1 MVAPIVRAR
10 VAPRNAPPA
19 PCRILHAV
27 AASTRLVNGLRDG
40 YRILAELRSRGG
52 YSEADTRQH
61 LIDPL
66 IESLYDA
73 ARIRR
78 ELGDAGNRPDY
89 VLYSRPLVED
99 GPARVIVEAKP
110 LDADFERY
118 QRSGDRTETPHRQAR
133 RYLRDH
139 AAGTQSTLGALT
151 DGLRWRLYRK
161 AARGEVEQTG
171 EIDLGPLVRG
181 ENEAFEPLDALL
193 AVLAP
198 ATGRQRQGA
207 VGERA
212 LRALAAAVG
221 NEADALRA
229 LGAVSAPYPP
239 VDVAELQSRARDQA
253 LDDWEAHAHGDGPV
267 VETEKVHQPSLL
279 DAPRVRIAAVRFA
292 YNERG
297 IGREDAARCARTF
310 AAQSA
315 SRTAVV
321 FVWQLELDGR
331 SLARI
336 ATAHDRRVS
345 MTQPFDPELPPP
357 TAHDAA
363 ARVLELLRRET
374 VKPQSFADALDVL
387 PLQRSFYEE
396 VRRWMR
402 GLRSDDGAF
411 RETPD
416 TNERHEI
423 LLRHLIRTLF
433 VWILKEE
440 GDIPGDLFD
449 RQFVTESGI
458 GGYHDEVLRY
468 LFHER
473 LNKEERDRDP
483 HPVEAFADV
492 PFLNGSLFERRAGD
506 DRLSIADT
514 RYWSDGE
521 RDPGLFDVLARYHW
535 TADEQRPGE
544 REQTLDPELLSNLFE
559 QLVADPLLEDR
570 DEDETLKAPDG
581 AYYTPMDVTAEMAAD
596 ALAAAV
602 RARTPA
608 SVRDDELLDLFR
620 DPDAALPPAL
630 SGPEREPTRQR
641 MLGSIG
647 ELRIFDPA
655 TGSGAFLLAVFQAL
669 RTALGKLNGDE
680 RHDSRSIVTR
690 AIITYQLMG
699 QDINP
704 MAAQIARLRLFI
716 ALWHAE
722 RERAEPPA
730 LPNLEARIVCADTLA
745 AHPGDDYDPFARGAN
760 GTLGANGWTRDA
772 LENAIRRLAAVRA
785 RWPGASSESAKRARR
800 NEDRDRRDELRGR
813 LADDAWLHPDA
824 VAELRALADYPLLE
838 MDHDAPARID
848 PRLLFA
854 QDERDWPG
862 FDIVIGNPPYQSFR
876 NSGIGDDA
884 RDALVERGYRTT
896 GAADLYTLFCEAA
909 LGLAK
914 PDGGAVAL
922 VVPLSIAFGRQ
933 ERDLRAIFTERCRS
947 VSVRSYDNIPD
958 TIFNQHPLF
967 KVWKNRQRATIVT
980 AVRKREPTFTLQT
993 DAMMRWRDRDRTEV
1007 LRRRPRIRLR
1017 GTEEWLGEQW
1027 PRVPNDKVAE
1037 MIQAVTAQRTTI
1049 GQLRADAPAD
1059 GETHALSFP
1068 PTAGYFVSALPPGT
1082 RDPSREVLLPL
1093 PDEETRL
1100 LAMTALNGHVA
1111 YGWWRAFGDGFDV
1124 KLSDY
1129 AAFTIPDSWVEEGE
1143 ERDWALYLGQELI
1156 DAIDASRKAKLNAG
1170 QRWPNV
1176 DFFEHQPELIEA
1188 LDAFHIKSLSLDA
1201 GELLPTLQLM
1211 RSPDGWDFE

>member
-1 MVAPIVRAR
+1 M
-10 VAPRNAPPA
+10 PA
-19 PCRILHAV
+19 G
-27 AASTRLVNGLRDG
+27 TRLLHGLREG
-40 YRILAELRSRGG
+40 CRILAELDSRGG

-66 IESLYDA
+66 IDSLYDSS
-73 ARIRR
+73 RIRR
-78 ELGDAGNRPDY
+78 EESAAGNRPDY
-89 VLYSRPLVED
+89 VLYARPLVEG
-99 GPARVIVEAKP
+99 GPARAIVEAKP
-110 LDADFERY
+110 LGADFERH
-118 QRSGDRTETPHRQAR
+118 QRSGDRTETPHRQAQ

-139 AAGTQSTLGALT
+139 AAGTQSTLGVLT

-161 AARGEVEQTG
+161 ATGDTVEQDG

-181 ENEAFEPLDALL
+181 ESESFDPLDSLL

-198 ATGRQRQGA
+198 TTGRQRQGG

-221 NEADALRA
+221 NESEALRA
-229 LGAVSAPYPP
+229 LGAVSVSHPP
-239 VDVAELQSRARDQA
+239 VDAGELQGAARDQA
-253 LDDWEAHAHGDGPV
+253 LVDWQAHAHGDGPE
-267 VETEKVHQPSLL
+267 VELERVQQPSLL
-279 DAPRVRIAAVRFA
+279 PPRVRIAAVRFG
-292 YNERG
+292 YDERG
-297 IGREDAARCARTF
+297 ISRGDAARCARTF
-310 AAQSA
+310 AAQSD
-315 SRTAVV
+315 SRIAVA
-321 FVWQLELDGR
+321 FVWQTGPGGR

-336 ATAHDRRVS
+336 ATARDRRVS

-357 TAHDAA
+357 AARDAA

-374 VKPQSFADALDVL
+374 IKPQSFADALDVL
-387 PLQRSFYEE
+387 PLQRGFYEE

-402 GLRSDDGAF
+402 GLRHDDGAF

-416 TNERHEI
+416 THARHEI

-440 GDIPGDLFD
+440 GDIPPALFD

-458 GGYHDEVLRY
+458 GDYHGEVLRY

-473 LNKEERDRDP
+473 LNREKRDRTDYSIEAAR
-483 HPVEAFADV
+483 EAFADV
-492 PFLNGSLFERRAGD
+492 PFLNGSLFERRVGD
-506 DRLSIADT
+506 DRLFIADT
-514 RYWSDGE
+514 HYWRDGRE
-521 RDPGLFDVLARYHW
+521 PGLFDVLARYHW

-559 QLVADPLLEDR
+559 QLVADPLLEER
-570 DEDETLKAPDG
+570 DGDETLKAPDG

-608 SVRDDELLDLFR
+608 SVRDDDLLDLFR
-620 DPDAALPPAL
+620 DPDAPLPPAL
-630 SGPEREPTRQR
+630 SGPEREQTRR
-641 MLGSIG
+641 RLLGSIG
-647 ELRIFDPA
+647 GLRIFDPA
-655 TGSGAFLLAVFQAL
+655 TGSGAFLLAVLQAL

-680 RHDSRSIVTR
+680 RHESRSTVTR
-690 AIITYQLMG
+690 SIITYQLMG

-722 RERAEPPA
+722 RELTDPLA
-730 LPNLEARIVCADTLA
+730 LPNLEARIACADTLA
-745 AHPGDDYDPFARGAN
+745 AHPGDGYDPFARGAN

-772 LENAIRRLAAVRA
+772 LENAIRGLAEVRVK
-785 RWPGASSESAKRARR
+785 WPRDSTESAKRARR
-800 NEDRDRRDELRGR
+800 NEDRDKRDELRGR
-813 LADDAWLHPDA
+813 LVDDAWLHPDA
-824 VAELRALADYPLLE
+824 AAELRALADYPLLE
-838 MDHDAPARID
+838 MDHDVPASID

-854 QDERDWPG
+854 QDERGWPG
-862 FDIVIGNPPYQSFR
+862 FDVVIGNPPYQSFR
-876 NSGIGDDA
+876 NSDIDDEK
-884 RDALVERGYRTT
+884 RTALAERGYRTT

-909 LGLAK
+909 LGLAR

-933 ERDLRAIFTERCRS
+933 ERDLRAIFAERCRS

-967 KVWKNRQRATIVT
+967 KGWKNRQRATIIT
-980 AVRKREPTFTLQT
+980 AVREREPTFTLQA
-993 DAMMRWRDRDRTEV
+993 DAMMRWRDRDRTAV
-1007 LRRRPRIRLR
+1007 LRRRPRLRLH
-1017 GTEEWLGEQW
+1017 GTEEWLGGQW

-1037 MIQAVTAQRTTI
+1037 MIRKVAAQDVTI
-1049 GQLRADAPAD
+1049 GQLRERAAN
-1059 GETHALSFP
+1059 GETSPLSLP

-1082 RDPSREVLLPL
+1082 RDPAGEILLPL
-1093 PDEETRL
+1093 PDEEARL
-1100 LAMTALNGHVA
+1100 LAMAALNGHVA
-1111 YGWWRAFGDGFDV
+1111 YGWWRAFGDGFHV
-1124 KLSDY
+1124 KRSDY
-1129 AAFTIPDSWVEEGE
+1129 AAFTIPDAWREGE

-1176 DFFEHQPELIEA
+1176 DFFEHQPDLIEE
-1188 LDAFHIKSLSLDA
+1188 LDRFHLKSLGLDPT
-1201 GELLPTLQLM
+1201 ELLPTLQLM

>member
-1 MVAPIVRAR
+1 M
-10 VAPRNAPPA
+10 
-19 PCRILHAV
+19 

-66 IESLYDA
+66 LESLYDA

-139 AAGTQSTLGALT
+139 TAGTQSTLGALT

-161 AARGEVEQTG
+161 AARGAVEQTG
-171 EIDLGPLVRG
+171 EIDIGPLVRG

-212 LRALAAAVG
+212 LRALAATVG
-221 NEADALRA
+221 NETDVLRA

-239 VDVAELQSRARDQA
+239 VDVDELQGRTRDQA
-253 LDDWEAHAHGDGPV
+253 LEDWEGHAHGDGPE
-267 VETEKVHQPSLL
+267 VEQNVRQPALL
-279 DAPRVRIAAVRFA
+279 APRVRIAAVRFR
-292 YNERG
+292 YEERG
-297 IGREDAARCARTF
+297 IGRGDAAHCARTF

-321 FVWQLELDGR
+321 FVWQLEPDDR
-331 SLARI
+331 ALARI
-336 ATAHDRRVS
+336 ATAHGRRVS

-363 ARVLELLRRET
+363 ARVLELLRREA

-402 GLRSDDGAF
+402 DLRHDDGAF

-483 HPVEAFADV
+483 HPVGAFTDV

-506 DRLSIADT
+506 DRLSIPDA

-521 RDPGLFDVLARYHW
+521 RESGLFDVLARYHW

-559 QLVADPLLEDR
+559 QLVADPLLEER
-570 DEDETLKAPDG
+570 DGDETLKAPDG

-608 SVRDDELLDLFR
+608 SVRDDDLLDLFR
-620 DPDAALPPAL
+620 DPDAALPPTL

-716 ALWHAE
+716 ALWHVE

-785 RWPGASSESAKRARR
+785 RWPGASTESAKRARR

-824 VAELRALADYPLLE
+824 VKELRALADYPLLE

-896 GAADLYTLFCEAA
+896 GATDLYTLFCEAA

-922 VVPLSIAFGRQ
+922 VVPLSITFGRQ
-933 ERDLRAIFTERCRS
+933 ERDLRAIFRERCRS

-967 KVWKNRQRATIVT
+967 KVWKNRQRATIIT
-980 AVRKREPTFTLQT
+980 AVRKREPTFALQT

-1037 MIQAVTAQRTTI
+1037 MIRAVVAQRTTI
-1049 GQLRADAPAD
+1049 GQLRAQAAN
-1059 GETHALSFP
+1059 GEASPLSLP

-1082 RDPSREVLLPL
+1082 RDPAGELLLPL

-1100 LAMTALNGHVA
+1100 LVMAALNGHVA
-1111 YGWWRAFGDGFDV
+1111 YGWWRAFGDGFHV
-1124 KLSDY
+1124 KRSDY
-1129 AAFTIPDSWVEEGE
+1129 AAFTIPDAWLEEGE
-1143 ERDWALYLGQELI
+1143 ERDWALYFGQELI

-1188 LDAFHIKSLSLDA
+1188 LDAFHLKSLGLDA

>member
-1 MVAPIVRAR
+1 M
-10 VAPRNAPPA
+10 
-19 PCRILHAV
+19 

-239 VDVAELQSRARDQA
+239 VDADELQGRTRDQA
-253 LDDWEAHAHGDGPV
+253 LEDWEAHAHGDGPV

-279 DAPRVRIAAVRFA
+279 DAPRVRIAAVRFR
-292 YNERG
+292 YEERG
-297 IGREDAARCARTF
+297 ISRGDAALCARTF

-321 FVWQLELDGR
+321 FVWQLEPDGR

-416 TNERHEI
+416 TDERHEI

-506 DRLSIADT
+506 DRLSIPNA

-630 SGPEREPTRQR
+630 SGPEREPTRRR

-730 LPNLEARIVCADTLA
+730 LPNLEARIICADTLA
-745 AHPGDDYDPFARGAN
+745 AHPGDGYDPFARGAN

-785 RWPGASSESAKRARR
+785 RWPGASTESAKRARR

-813 LADDAWLHPDA
+813 LAEDAWLHPDA

-838 MDHDAPARID
+838 MDHDSPARID

-876 NSGIGDDA
+876 NSGIDDDT

-967 KVWKNRQRATIVT
+967 KGWKNSQRATIVT
-980 AVRKREPTFTLQT
+980 AVRGTAPVALRADGLL
-993 DAMMRWRDRDRTEV
+993 RWRARDRV
-1007 LRRRPRIRLR
+1007 PMLRRRAGARLR
-1017 GTEEWLGEQW
+1017 ESVDWFPGGQW
-1027 PRVPNDKVAE
+1027 PRIPNEKVAE
-1037 MIQAVTAQRTTI
+1037 MTRAIAKQGATI
-1049 GQLRADAPAD
+1049 EKLCAMTPAN
-1059 GETHALSFP
+1059 GEACELSLP
-1068 PTAGYFVSALPPGT
+1068 PSGRYFVSALPPGT
-1082 RDPSREVLLPL
+1082 RDPAGELLLPL

-1111 YGWWRAFGDGFDV
+1111 YGWWRAFGDGFHV
-1124 KLSDY
+1124 KRSDY
-1129 AAFTIPDSWVEEGE
+1129 AAFTIPDSWLEEGE
-1143 ERDWALYLGQELI
+1143 ERDWALYCGQELI

-1188 LDAFHIKSLSLDA
+1188 LDAFHLKSLGLDA

>member
-1 MVAPIVRAR
+1 M
-10 VAPRNAPPA
+10 
-19 PCRILHAV
+19 
-27 AASTRLVNGLRDG
+27 AASTRLVNRLREG
-40 YRILAELRSRGG
+40 YRILAELDSGGG

-66 IESLYDA
+66 IDSLYDS

-78 ELGDAGNRPDY
+78 EESAAGNRPDY
-89 VLYSRPLVED
+89 VLYARPLAEG

-110 LDADFERY
+110 LGADFERH
-118 QRSGDRTETPHRQAR
+118 QRSGDRTEMPYRQAQ

-139 AAGTQSTLGALT
+139 ATGTRSTLGALT
-151 DGLRWRLYRK
+151 DGLRWRLYR
-161 AARGEVEQTG
+161 RGAGGAVEPDG
-171 EIDLGPLVRG
+171 EIDIGPLVRG
-181 ENEAFEPLDALL
+181 EDEAFEPLDSLL
-193 AVLAP
+193 SVLASP
-198 ATGRQRQGA
+198 TGRQGQGT

-221 NEADALRA
+221 NEHEALRA
-229 LGAVSAPYPP
+229 LGVVSEPYPS
-239 VDVAELQSRARDQA
+239 VDAGELQGAARDQV
-253 LDDWEAHAHGDGPV
+253 LEDWEAHAHGDGPE
-267 VETEKVHQPSLL
+267 VEVEKAHQPSLL
-279 DAPRVRIAAVRFA
+279 DAHRVRIAAVRFG
-292 YNERG
+292 YDKRG
-297 IGREDAARCARTF
+297 IGREDAARCARIF

-321 FVWQLELDGR
+321 FVWQLEPDGR

-336 ATAHDRRVS
+336 VTALDRRVS

-357 TAHDAA
+357 TAYKAA

-374 VKPQSFADALDVL
+374 INPQSFADALDVQ
-387 PLQRSFYEE
+387 PLQQDFYEE

-402 GLRSDDGAF
+402 GLRHDDGAF

-440 GDIPGDLFD
+440 GDIPADLFD

-458 GGYHDEVLRY
+458 GDYHGEVLRY

-473 LNKEERDRDP
+473 LNKEKRDRDP
-483 HPVEAFADV
+483 HPVEPFAGV

-514 RYWSDGE
+514 RYWSAVEGE
-521 RDPGLFDVLARYHW
+521 SGLFDVLARYHW

-559 QLVADPLLEDR
+559 QLVADPLLEER
-570 DEDETLKAPDG
+570 DGEETLKAPDG

-602 RARTPA
+602 RARAPA
-608 SVRDDELLDLFR
+608 SVRDDDLLDLFR
-620 DPDAALPPAL
+620 DPDAPLPPAL
-630 SGPEREPTRQR
+630 RGPEREQTRRR
-641 MLGSIG
+641 MLRTIA
-647 ELRIFDPA
+647 ELRVFDPA

-680 RHDSRSIVTR
+680 MHDSRSTVTR

-722 RERAEPPA
+722 RERAEPLA

-745 AHPGDDYDPFARGAN
+745 AHPGDDYDPFARGVN

-772 LENAIRRLAAVRA
+772 LENAIRRLAAVRG
-785 RWPGASSESAKRARR
+785 RWPGDFTESAKRARR
-800 NEDRDRRDELRGR
+800 NEDRSARDELLAH

-824 VAELRALADYPLLE
+824 AAELRALAEYPLLE
-838 MDHDAPARID
+838 MEQDVPASID

-854 QDERDWPG
+854 QDERGWPG
-862 FDIVIGNPPYQSFR
+862 FDVVIGNPPYQSFR
-876 NSGIGDDA
+876 NSGIGDEK
-884 RDALVERGYRTT
+884 RNALVERGYRTT

-909 LGLAK
+909 LGLAR

-922 VVPLSIAFGRQ
+922 VVPLSLAFGRQ
-933 ERDLRAIFTERCRS
+933 ERDLRAVFSERCRS

-967 KVWKNRQRATIVT
+967 KGWKNSQRATIVT
-980 AVRKREPTFTLQT
+980 AVRGVEPVALRA
-993 DAMMRWRDRDRTEV
+993 DGLLRWRARDRTPM
-1007 LRRRPRIRLR
+1007 LRRRAGARLR
-1017 GTEEWLGEQW
+1017 ESVDWFPGGQW
-1027 PRVPNDKVAE
+1027 PRIPNEKVAE
-1037 MIQAVTAQRTTI
+1037 MFRAIAKQGTTIEELCAVTTAN
-1049 GQLRADAPAD
+1049 
-1059 GETHALSFP
+1059 GEACELSLP
-1068 PTAGYFVSALPPGT
+1068 PSGRYFASALPPGT
-1082 RDPSREVLLPL
+1082 RNPAGELLLPL

-1100 LAMTALNGHVA
+1100 LVMAALNGHVA
-1111 YGWWRAFGDGFDV
+1111 YGWWRAFGDGFHV
-1124 KLSDY
+1124 KRSDY
-1129 AAFTIPDSWVEEGE
+1129 AAFTIPDSWLEEGE
-1143 ERDWALYLGQELI
+1143 ERDWALYCGQELI

-1188 LDAFHIKSLSLDA
+1188 LDAFHLKSLRLDA

-1211 RSPDGWDFE
+1211 RSPDGWAFE

>member
-1 MVAPIVRAR
+1 M
-10 VAPRNAPPA
+10 
-19 PCRILHAV
+19 
-27 AASTRLVNGLRDG
+27 AASTRLVNRLREG
-40 YRILAELRSRGG
+40 YRILAELDSRDG

-66 IESLYDA
+66 IDSLYDS

-78 ELGDAGNRPDY
+78 EESAAGNRPDY
-89 VLYSRPLVED
+89 VLYSRPLVEG
-99 GPARVIVEAKP
+99 GPARAIVEAKP
-110 LDADFERY
+110 LGADFERH
-118 QRSGDRTETPHRQAR
+118 QRSGDRTEMPYRQAQ

-139 AAGTQSTLGALT
+139 ATGTRSTLGALT

-161 AARGEVEQTG
+161 GAGEEVERDA
-171 EIDLGPLVRG
+171 EIDIGPLIRG
-181 ENEAFEPLDALL
+181 ENDSFAPLDSLL
-193 AVLAP
+193 AALAP
-198 ATGRQRQGA
+198 TTGRQRQGG

-221 NEADALRA
+221 SETDALRA
-229 LGAVSAPYPP
+229 LGAVSEPYPP
-239 VDVAELQSRARDQA
+239 VDASELQGAVLDQVQV
-253 LDDWEAHAHGDGPV
+253 DWEAHAHGDGPV
-267 VETEKVHQPSLL
+267 VEMEKVHQPSLL
-279 DAPRVRIAAVRFA
+279 DAPRVRIAAVRFR
-292 YNERG
+292 YEERG
-297 IGREDAARCARTF
+297 IGRRDAARCARTF

-321 FVWQLELDGR
+321 FVWQLESDGR
-331 SLARI
+331 SLARMV
-336 ATAHDRRVS
+336 TAHDRRVS
-345 MTQPFDPELPPP
+345 MTHPFDPELPPP
-357 TAHDAA
+357 TAYKAA
-363 ARVLELLRRET
+363 VRVLELLRRKT
-374 VKPQSFADALDVL
+374 VTPQPFADALAVQ
-387 PLQRSFYEE
+387 PLQQDFYEA

-402 GLRSDDGAF
+402 SLRHDDGMF

-440 GDIPGDLFD
+440 DDIPGDLFD
-449 RQFVTESGI
+449 RQFVNESGI
-458 GGYHDEVLRY
+458 GDYHGEVLRY

-473 LNKEERDRDP
+473 LNKEKRDRDP
-483 HPVEAFADV
+483 HPLEPFADV
-492 PFLNGSLFERRAGD
+492 PFLNGSLFEERAGD
-506 DRLSIADT
+506 DRLFIADA
-514 RYWSDGE
+514 RYWNDDE
-521 RDPGLFDVLARYHW
+521 RNPGLFDMLARYHW

-559 QLVADPLLEDR
+559 QLVADPLLEER
-570 DEDETLKAPDG
+570 DGDETLKAPDG

-608 SVRDDELLDLFR
+608 SVRDGDLLDLFR
-620 DPDAALPPAL
+620 DPDAPLPPAL
-630 SGPEREPTRQR
+630 SGPEREQTRQR
-641 MLGSIG
+641 LLRGIG
-647 ELRIFDPA
+647 GLRIFDPA
-655 TGSGAFLLAVFQAL
+655 TGSGAFLLAVLHAL

-680 RHDSRSIVTR
+680 RHESRSVLTRSIVTH
-690 AIITYQLMG
+690 QLMG

-722 RERAEPPA
+722 RQLAEPLA

-772 LENAIRRLAAVRA
+772 LENALRRLAEVRGK
-785 RWPGASSESAKRARR
+785 WPGDSTESAKRARR
-800 NEDRDRRDELRGR
+800 NEDRSARDELLAH
-813 LADDAWLHPDA
+813 LADDEWLHPEA
-824 VAELRALADYPLLE
+824 AAELRTLADYPLLE
-838 MDHDAPARID
+838 MEQDVPASID

-854 QDERDWPG
+854 QDERGWPG
-862 FDIVIGNPPYQSFR
+862 FDVVIGNPPYQSFR
-876 NSGIGDDA
+876 NSDIDDEK
-884 RDALVERGYRTT
+884 RNALIERGYRTT

-909 LGLAK
+909 LGLAR

-922 VVPLSIAFGRQ
+922 VVPLSLAFGRQ
-933 ERDLRAIFTERCRS
+933 ERDLRAVFSERCRS

-967 KVWKNRQRATIVT
+967 KGWKNRQRATIIT
-980 AVRKREPTFTLQT
+980 AVRERNPTFTLQT
-993 DAMMRWRDRDRTEV
+993 DAMMRWRDRDRTAV

-1017 GTEEWLGEQW
+1017 GSEEWLGEQW

-1037 MIQAVTAQRTTI
+1037 VIRAITTQRTTI
-1049 GQLRADAPAD
+1049 RQLRAQATN
-1059 GETHALSFP
+1059 GEASPLSLP

-1100 LAMTALNGHVA
+1100 LVMAALNGHVA

-1124 KLSDY
+1124 KASDY
-1129 AAFTIPDSWVEEGE
+1129 AAFTIPDGWLEEGE
-1143 ERDWALYLGQELI
+1143 ERDWALYCGQELI
-1156 DAIDASRKAKLNAG
+1156 NAIDASRKAKLNAG

-1176 DFFEHQPELIEA
+1176 DFFEHQPELIEE
-1188 LDAFHIKSLSLDA
+1188 LDAFHLKSLGLDVD
-1201 GELLPTLQLM
+1201 ELLPTLQLM